1 MEREKYFVITILIPK
16 NSKSLSGH
24 IGPQGFLACQSTLE
38 QWSPLIIEIVRF
50 VGRLL
55 FEPLEG
61 GRGIPVTR
69 FRTFFG
75 TMIISVLFF
84 FFLSPLVLSSSS
96 FFYLQKFLS
105 KTHSRKDKYK
115 CKRRLILQ
123 LETTA
128 EGRGD
133 KIESQQATSG
143 AIERRVGHFGLVAP
157 VRAKYPQQAGQTQHP

>member
-1 MEREKYFVITILIPK
+1 MPRINLRKGAEKKRRGGEVRKREGSWRNERKRGEKGMEREKYFVITILIPK

-84 FFLSPLVLSSSS
+84 FSFPSCSFFFLLFLSPKVFIQNS
-96 FFYLQKFLS
+96 FS
-105 KTHSRKDKYK
+105 K
-115 CKRRLILQ
+115 
-123 LETTA
+123 
-128 EGRGD
+128 G
-133 KIESQQATSG
+133 
-143 AIERRVGHFGLVAP
+143 
-157 VRAKYPQQAGQTQHP
+157 

>member
-24 IGPQGFLACQSTLE
+24 IDPQGFLACQSTLE

-84 FFLSPLVLSSSS
+84 FFFPLLFFLLPPFFISKS
-96 FFYLQKFLS
+96 FYPK
-105 KTHSRKDKYK
+105 
-115 CKRRLILQ
+115 LIL
-123 LETTA
+123 
-128 EGRGD
+128 
-133 KIESQQATSG
+133 
-143 AIERRVGHFGLVAP
+143 ERININVNGV
-157 VRAKYPQQAGQTQHP
+157 